1 METRK
6 EIVKIS
12 YWYWDGRGNKRRIV
26 IKKGD
31 SIRDVIEKCLKRI
44 QKENKDLLGATPDTF
59 MAIKADYILPN
70 HILIMDILAQQRQDG
85 SWKCKGKQEWQ
96 EWLFKISKNKTDTEE
111 LKNKDLFS
119 DDDKE
124 GFDESKEIEID
135 SGPMLKIVERRIY
148 EQNRYMFP
156 YYNWKTFELTGFRR

>member
-1 METRK
+1 MSKYHIDIGMAEETK
-6 EIVKIS
+6 GEFIL
-12 YWYWDGRGNKRRIV
+12 N
-26 IKKGD
+26 KGD
-31 SIRDVIEKCLKRI
+31 SIRDVIEKWLKRI
-44 QKENKDLLGATPDTF
+44 QKENKDLFGATPDTF

-70 HILIMDILAQQRQDG
+70 HILIMDILSQQKQEGD
-85 SWKCKGKQEWQ
+85 WKCKGKQEWQ
-96 EWLFKISKNKTDTEE
+96 ECLFKISQNKTGVED
-111 LKNKDLFS
+111 LKNKELFS

-124 GFDESKEIEID
+124 GFDETKEIEID